1 MSCTNEQN
9 KNMKGIILSM
19 NNLPYK
25 RSSKES
31 ILQYAHR
38 LKEKTFKE
46 ILLSDPNITDEDR
59 ALLIAYYNNPRSKGS
74 LGQLIEKHF
83 FFYDINSKSEADFNE
98 VGIELKV
105 TPYTIKSNGSLRAK
119 ERLVLTII
127 NYMKDYEEEN
137 FLKSHVY
144 EKCALML
151 LVYYL
156 YEPNKERL
164 DYLIN
169 YIKLF
174 QFPEED
180 LEIIKNDYKIIIN
193 KIKNGKAEEISE
205 GDTNYLGACT
215 KGANANSLREQP
227 FSNEKAMQRAFCL
240 KNSYMSYIINHYI
253 INKTE
258 EYESVIKDSNILKE
272 KTLEQYIISKLEPY
286 YNQDIEFLKNK
297 FNIPY
302 QVTNKSFTYL
312 LAKGMLEVVNE
323 KIEEFEKANIKI
335 KAIRLRPDGMP
346 KESMSFPTFKY
357 TEIIKENWLDSELYE
372 TFSTTKYLFMIY
384 QYIDENTLI
393 FKKAMFWNVPEKD
406 LNTEIKRVWE
416 DTIQKIK
423 NNEYDNLPKIS
434 ESSILHVRPHGQNSN
449 DTYPTPDGKRATKK
463 CFWLNASYIKK
474 QIEES
479 ED

>member
-1 MSCTNEQN
+1 MD
-9 KNMKGIILSM
+9 
-19 NNLPYK
+19 NLPYIK
-25 RSSKES
+25 SSKES
-31 ILQYAHR
+31 IENYALNLR
-38 LKEKTFKE
+38 EKTFKNV
-46 ILLSDPNITDEDR
+46 LLNDPNITNEDR
-59 ALLIAYYNNPRSKGS
+59 SLLFEYYNNPSSKGS

-98 VGIELKV
+98 AGVELKV
-105 TPYTIKSNGSLRAK
+105 TPYTKKANGDLRAK

-127 NYMKDYEEEN
+127 NYMKDYEEED

-151 LVYYL
+151 LIYYL
-156 YEPNKERL
+156 YEPNKDRL
-164 DYLIN
+164 DYVIN

-174 QFPEED
+174 QISEED
-180 LEIIKNDYKIIIN
+180 LEIIKNDYKIIID
-193 KIKNGKAEEISE
+193 KIKKGKAEEISE

-227 FSNEKAMQRAFCL
+227 FSDKKAMQRAFCL
-240 KNSYMSYIINHYI
+240 KNSYMSYILNHYI
-253 INKTE
+253 VNKTE
-258 EYESVIKDSNILKE
+258 KYESVIKDAKILKE
-272 KTLEQYIISKLEPY
+272 QTLEQYIISKLQPY
-286 YNQDIEFLKNK
+286 YNQDIEFLKHK

-302 QVTNKSFTYL
+302 QASNKSFTYL

-357 TEIIKENWLDSELYE
+357 TEIINENWLDSELYE

-384 QYIDENTLI
+384 QYLDDNTLI

-416 DTIQKIK
+416 NTVEKIK

-434 ESSILHVRPHGQNSN
+434 ESPILHVRPHGQNKN
-449 DTYPTPDGKRATKK
+449 DTYPTLDGKNSTKK

-474 QIEES
+474 QIES
-479 ED
+479 EN

>member
-1 MSCTNEQN
+1 MIKQ
-9 KNMKGIILSM
+9 
-19 NNLPYK
+19 PYD
-25 RSSKES
+25 RTSKES
-31 ILQYAHR
+31 IEEYAMN
-38 LKEKTFKE
+38 LKEKTFRDV
-46 ILLSDPNITDEDR
+46 ILEDPNITDEDR
-59 ALLIAYYNNPRSKGS
+59 AILFEYYNDYRTKGS

-83 FFYDINSKSEADFNE
+83 FFYDINNNSEADFNE
-98 VGIELKV
+98 AGVELKV
-105 TPYTIKSNGSLRAK
+105 TPYMIKSNGDLKAK

-127 NYMKDYEEEN
+127 NYMKDYKESD

-151 LVYYL
+151 LIYYL

-174 QFPEED
+174 QIPEED
-180 LEIIKNDYKIIIN
+180 LEIIKNDYKIIIE

-215 KGANANSLREQP
+215 KGANANSLRDQP
-227 FSNEKAMQRAFCL
+227 FSNVKAMQRAFCL
-240 KNSYMSYIINHYI
+240 KNSYMSYVLNHYI
-253 INKTE
+253 VNKTE
-258 EYESVIKDSNILKE
+258 DYEAIIKDANILK
-272 KTLEQYIISKLEPY
+272 TQSLENYILSKLKPY
-286 YNQDIEFLKNK
+286 YNQDIEFLKHK
-297 FNIPY
+297 FDIPY
-302 QVTNKSFTYL
+302 TVSNKAFTYL
-312 LAKGMLEVVNE
+312 LAKGMLNVVNE

-335 KAIRLRPDGMP
+335 KAIRLRTDGMP
-346 KESMSFPTFKY
+346 KESMSFPAFKY
-357 TEIIKENWLDSELYE
+357 TEIVNEEWLDSELYE

-384 QYIDENTLI
+384 QYIDDNTLI

-406 LNTEIKRVWE
+406 LNSEIKNVWKTTVE
-416 DTIQKIK
+416 RIK

-434 ESSILHVRPHGQNSN
+434 ESPILHVRPHAQNAN
-449 DTYPTPDGKRATKK
+449 DTYPTLDGKQAIKK

>member
-1 MSCTNEQN
+1 MD
-9 KNMKGIILSM
+9 
-19 NNLPYK
+19 NLPYIK
-25 RSSKES
+25 SSKES
-31 ILQYAHR
+31 IENYALN
-38 LKEKTFKE
+38 LKEKTFKDV
-46 ILLSDPNITDEDR
+46 LLNDPNITNEDR
-59 ALLIAYYNNPRSKGS
+59 SLLFEYYNNPRSKGS

-98 VGIELKV
+98 AGVELKV
-105 TPYTIKSNGSLRAK
+105 TPYTIKANGDLRAK

-127 NYMKDYEEEN
+127 NYMKDYEEED
-137 FLKSHVY
+137 FLRSHVY

-151 LVYYL
+151 LIYYL
-156 YEPNKERL
+156 YEPNKDRL
-164 DYLIN
+164 DYVIN

-174 QFPEED
+174 QIPEED
-180 LEIIKNDYKIIIN
+180 LEIIKNDYKIIID
-193 KIKNGKAEEISE
+193 KIKKGKAEEISE

-227 FSNEKAMQRAFCL
+227 FSDKKAMQRAFCL
-240 KNSYMSYIINHYI
+240 KNSYMSYILNHYI
-253 INKTE
+253 VNKTE
-258 EYESVIKDSNILKE
+258 KYESVIKDAKILKE
-272 KTLEQYIISKLEPY
+272 QTLEQYIISKLQPY
-286 YNQDIEFLKNK
+286 YNQDIEFLKHK

-302 QVTNKSFTYL
+302 QASNKSFTYL

-357 TEIIKENWLDSELYE
+357 TEIVKEDWLDSELYE
-372 TFSTTKYLFMIY
+372 TFSTTRYLFMIY
-384 QYIDENTLI
+384 QYLDENTLI

-416 DTIQKIK
+416 DTVKKIR

-434 ESSILHVRPHGQNSN
+434 ESPILHVRPHARNAK
-449 DTYPTPDGKRATKK
+449 DTYPTLDGKKAIKK
-463 CFWLNASYIKK
+463 CFWLNANYIKQ
-474 QIEES
+474 QIEN
-479 ED
+479 

>member
-1 MSCTNEQN
+1 MD
-9 KNMKGIILSM
+9 
-19 NNLPYK
+19 NLPYIK
-25 RSSKES
+25 SSKES
-31 ILQYAHR
+31 IENYALN
-38 LKEKTFKE
+38 LKEKTFKDV
-46 ILLSDPNITDEDR
+46 LLNDPNITNEDR
-59 ALLIAYYNNPRSKGS
+59 SLLFEYYNNPRSKGS

-98 VGIELKV
+98 AGVELKV
-105 TPYTIKSNGSLRAK
+105 TPYTKKANGDLRAK

-127 NYMKDYEEEN
+127 NYMKDYEEED
-137 FLKSHVY
+137 FLRSHVY

-151 LVYYL
+151 LIYYL
-156 YEPNKERL
+156 YEPNKDRL
-164 DYLIN
+164 DYVIN

-180 LEIIKNDYKIIIN
+180 LEIIKNDYKIIID
-193 KIKNGKAEEISE
+193 KIKKGKAEEISE

-227 FSNEKAMQRAFCL
+227 FSDKKAMQRAFCL
-240 KNSYMSYIINHYI
+240 KNSYMSYILNHYI
-253 INKTE
+253 VNKTE
-258 EYESVIKDSNILKE
+258 KYESVIKDAKVLRE
-272 KTLEQYIISKLEPY
+272 QTLEQYIISKLQPY
-286 YNQDIEFLKNK
+286 YNQDIEFLKHK

-302 QVTNKSFTYL
+302 QVSNKSFTYL

-357 TEIIKENWLDSELYE
+357 TEIINENWLDSELYE

-384 QYIDENTLI
+384 QYLDDNTLV

-416 DTIQKIK
+416 NTVEKIK

-434 ESSILHVRPHGQNSN
+434 ESPILHVRPHGQNKN
-449 DTYPTPDGKRATKK
+449 DTYPTLDGKNSTKK
-463 CFWLNASYIKK
+463 CFWLNASYIKQ
-474 QIEES
+474 QIEEN
-479 ED
+479 

>member
-1 MSCTNEQN
+1 MD
-9 KNMKGIILSM
+9 
-19 NNLPYK
+19 NLPYIK
-25 RSSKES
+25 SSKES
-31 ILQYAHR
+31 IENYALN
-38 LKEKTFKE
+38 LKEKTFKDV
-46 ILLSDPNITDEDR
+46 LLNDPNITNEDR
-59 ALLIAYYNNPRSKGS
+59 SLLFEYYNNPRSKGS

-98 VGIELKV
+98 AGVELKV
-105 TPYTIKSNGSLRAK
+105 TPYTIKANGDLRAK

-127 NYMKDYEEEN
+127 NYMKDYEEED
-137 FLKSHVY
+137 FLISHVY

-151 LVYYL
+151 LIYYL
-156 YEPNKERL
+156 YEPNKDRL
-164 DYLIN
+164 DYVIN

-180 LEIIKNDYKIIIN
+180 LEIIKNDYKIIID
-193 KIKNGKAEEISE
+193 KIKKGKAEEISE

-227 FSNEKAMQRAFCL
+227 FSDKKAMQRAFCL
-240 KNSYMSYIINHYI
+240 KNSYMSYILNHYI
-253 INKTE
+253 VNKTE
-258 EYESVIKDSNILKE
+258 KYESVIKDAKILKE
-272 KTLEQYIISKLEPY
+272 QTLEQYIISKLQPY
-286 YNQDIEFLKNK
+286 YNQDIEFLKHK

-302 QVTNKSFTYL
+302 QASNKSFTYL

-335 KAIRLRPDGMP
+335 KAIRLRPDCMP

-357 TEIIKENWLDSELYE
+357 TEIVKEDWLDSELYE
-372 TFSTTKYLFMIY
+372 TFSTTRYLFMIY
-384 QYIDENTLI
+384 QYLDENTLI

-416 DTIQKIK
+416 DTVKKIR

-434 ESSILHVRPHGQNSN
+434 ESPILHVRPHARNAK
-449 DTYPTPDGKRATKK
+449 DTYPTLDGKKAIKK
-463 CFWLNASYIKK
+463 CFWLNANYIKQ
-474 QIEES
+474 QIEN
-479 ED
+479 

>member
-1 MSCTNEQN
+1 MD
-9 KNMKGIILSM
+9 
-19 NNLPYK
+19 NLPYIK
-25 RSSKES
+25 SSKES
-31 ILQYAHR
+31 IENYALNLR
-38 LKEKTFKE
+38 EKTFKDV
-46 ILLSDPNITDEDR
+46 LLNDPNITNEDR
-59 ALLIAYYNNPRSKGS
+59 SLLFEYYNNPKSKGS

-98 VGIELKV
+98 AGVELKV
-105 TPYTIKSNGSLRAK
+105 TPYTIKANGDLRAK

-151 LVYYL
+151 LIYYL
-156 YEPNKERL
+156 YEPNKNRL
-164 DYLIN
+164 DYIIN

-180 LEIIKNDYKIIIN
+180 LEIIKNDYKIIID
-193 KIKNGKAEEISE
+193 KIKKGKAEEISE

-227 FSNEKAMQRAFCL
+227 FSDKKAMQRAFCL
-240 KNSYMSYIINHYI
+240 KNSYMSYILNHYI
-253 INKTE
+253 VNKTE
-258 EYESVIKDSNILKE
+258 KYESVIKDANILKE
-272 KTLEQYIISKLEPY
+272 HTLEQYIISKLQPY
-286 YNQDIEFLKNK
+286 YNQDIEFLKHK

-302 QVTNKSFTYL
+302 QASNKSFTYL

-335 KAIRLRPDGMP
+335 KAIRLKPDGMP
-346 KESMSFPTFKY
+346 KESMSFPAFKY
-357 TEIIKENWLDSELYE
+357 TDIVKENWLDSELYE

-384 QYIDENTLI
+384 QYLDEDTLI

-416 DTIQKIK
+416 NTVEKIK

-434 ESSILHVRPHGQNSN
+434 ESPILHVRPHARNAR
-449 DTYPTPDGKRATKK
+449 DTYPTLDGKQAIKK
-463 CFWLNASYIKK
+463 CFWLNANYIKQ
-474 QIEES
+474 QIES

>member
-1 MSCTNEQN
+1 MD
-9 KNMKGIILSM
+9 
-19 NNLPYK
+19 NLPYIK
-25 RSSKES
+25 SSKES
-31 ILQYAHR
+31 IENYALNLR
-38 LKEKTFKE
+38 EKTFKDV
-46 ILLSDPNITDEDR
+46 LLDDPNITNEDR
-59 ALLIAYYNNPRSKGS
+59 SLLFEYYNNPRSKGS

-98 VGIELKV
+98 AGVELKV
-105 TPYTIKSNGSLRAK
+105 TPYTIKANGDLRAK

-127 NYMKDYEEEN
+127 NYMKDYEEED

-151 LVYYL
+151 LIYYL
-156 YEPNKERL
+156 YEPNKNRL
-164 DYLIN
+164 DYIIN

-180 LEIIKNDYKIIIN
+180 LEIIKNDYKIIID
-193 KIKNGKAEEISE
+193 KIKKGKAEEISE

-227 FSNEKAMQRAFCL
+227 FSDKKAMQRAFCL
-240 KNSYMSYIINHYI
+240 KNSYMSYILNHYI
-253 INKTE
+253 VNKTE
-258 EYESVIKDSNILKE
+258 KYESVIKDAKILKE
-272 KTLEQYIISKLEPY
+272 QTLEQYIISKLQPY
-286 YNQDIEFLKNK
+286 YNQDIEFLKHK

-302 QVTNKSFTYL
+302 QVSNKSFTYL

-357 TEIIKENWLDSELYE
+357 TEIINENWLDSELYE

-384 QYIDENTLI
+384 QYLDDNTLV

-416 DTIQKIK
+416 NTVEKIK

-434 ESSILHVRPHGQNSN
+434 ESPILHVRPHGQNKN
-449 DTYPTPDGKRATKK
+449 DTYPTLDGKNSTKK

-474 QIEES
+474 QIES
-479 ED
+479 EN

>member
-1 MSCTNEQN
+1 MN
-9 KNMKGIILSM
+9 K
-19 NNLPYK
+19 LPYDK
-25 RSSKES
+25 TSKES
-31 ILQYAHR
+31 IEKYAMN

-46 ILLSDPNITDEDR
+46 VLLDDPNITNEDR
-59 ALLIAYYNNPRSKGS
+59 SVLFEYYNDYRTKGS

-83 FFYDINSKSEADFNE
+83 FFYDINNNSEADFNE
-98 VGIELKV
+98 AGVELKV
-105 TPYTIKSNGSLRAK
+105 TPYTKKANGDLRAK

-127 NYMKDYEEEN
+127 NYMKDYEEED

-151 LVYYL
+151 LIYYL
-156 YEPNKERL
+156 YEPNKDRL
-164 DYLIN
+164 DYVIN

-180 LEIIKNDYKIIIN
+180 LEIIKNDYKIIID
-193 KIKNGKAEEISE
+193 KIKKGKAEEISE

-227 FSNEKAMQRAFCL
+227 FSDKKAMQRAFCL
-240 KNSYMSYIINHYI
+240 KNSYMSYILNHYI
-253 INKTE
+253 VNKTE
-258 EYESVIKDSNILKE
+258 KYESIIKDAKILRE
-272 KTLEQYIISKLEPY
+272 QTLEQYIISKLQPY
-286 YNQDIEFLKNK
+286 YNQDIEFLKHK

-302 QVTNKSFTYL
+302 QVSNKSFTYL

-357 TEIIKENWLDSELYE
+357 IEIINENWLDSELYE

-384 QYIDENTLI
+384 QYLDDNTLV

-416 DTIQKIK
+416 ETVMRIK
-423 NNEYDNLPKIS
+423 QNKYDSLPKIS
-434 ESSILHVRPHGQNSN
+434 ESTILHVRPHAQNSN
-449 DTYPTPDGKRATKK
+449 DTYPTLDGKNAIKK
-463 CFWLNASYIKK
+463 CFWLNANYIKK
-474 QIEES
+474 QIEEN
-479 ED
+479 

>member
-1 MSCTNEQN
+1 MD
-9 KNMKGIILSM
+9 
-19 NNLPYK
+19 NLPYI

-31 ILQYAHR
+31 IAQYALN
-38 LKEKTFKE
+38 LKEKTFKDV
-46 ILLSDPNITDEDR
+46 LLNDPNITDADR
-59 ALLIAYYNNPRSKGS
+59 AVLFEYYNNPRSKGS

-98 VGIELKV
+98 AGVELKV
-105 TPYTIKSNGSLRAK
+105 TPYTVKSNGDLRAK

-127 NYMKDYEEEN
+127 NYMKDYEEED

-180 LEIIKNDYKIIIN
+180 LEIIKNDYKIIID
-193 KIKNGKAEEISE
+193 KIKSGKAAEISE

-240 KNSYMSYIINHYI
+240 KNSYMSYILNHYI
-253 INKTE
+253 VNKTE
-258 EYESVIKDSNILKE
+258 EYESVIKDANILKE

-286 YNQDIEFLKNK
+286 YNQDIEFLKHK
-297 FNIPY
+297 FDIPY

-372 TFSTTKYLFMIY
+372 TFSTTKYLFMVY
-384 QYIDENTLI
+384 QYIDDDTLI

-406 LNTEIKRVWE
+406 LNTEIKRVWTE
-416 DTIQKIK
+416 TISRIK

-434 ESSILHVRPHGQNSN
+434 ESSILHVRPHGQNAN
-449 DTYPTPDGKRATKK
+449 DTYPTPDGKKATKK

-474 QIEES
+474 QIES
-479 ED
+479 EN

>member
-1 MSCTNEQN
+1 MD
-9 KNMKGIILSM
+9 
-19 NNLPYK
+19 NLPYIK
-25 RSSKES
+25 SSKES
-31 ILQYAHR
+31 IENYALN
-38 LKEKTFKE
+38 LKEKTFKDV
-46 ILLSDPNITDEDR
+46 LLNDPNITNEDR
-59 ALLIAYYNNPRSKGS
+59 SLLFEYYNNPRSKGS

-98 VGIELKV
+98 AGVELKV
-105 TPYTIKSNGSLRAK
+105 TPYTIKANGDLRAK

-127 NYMKDYEEEN
+127 NYMKDYEEED
-137 FLKSHVY
+137 FLRSHVY

-151 LVYYL
+151 LIYYL
-156 YEPNKERL
+156 YEPNKDRL
-164 DYLIN
+164 DYVIN

-180 LEIIKNDYKIIIN
+180 LEIIKNDYKIIID
-193 KIKNGKAEEISE
+193 KIKKGKAEEISE

-227 FSNEKAMQRAFCL
+227 FSDKKAMQRAFCL
-240 KNSYMSYIINHYI
+240 KNSYMSYILNHYI
-253 INKTE
+253 VNKTE
-258 EYESVIKDSNILKE
+258 KYESVIKDAKILKE
-272 KTLEQYIISKLEPY
+272 QTLEQYIISKLQPY
-286 YNQDIEFLKNK
+286 YNQDIEFLKHK

-302 QVTNKSFTYL
+302 QASNKSFTYL

-357 TEIIKENWLDSELYE
+357 TEIVKEDWLDSELYE
-372 TFSTTKYLFMIY
+372 TFSTTRYLFMIY
-384 QYIDENTLI
+384 QYLDENTLI

-406 LNTEIKRVWE
+406 LNTEIKRVWK
-416 DTIQKIK
+416 DTVKKIR

-434 ESSILHVRPHGQNSN
+434 ESPILHVRPHARNAK
-449 DTYPTPDGKRATKK
+449 DTYPTLDGKKAIKK
-463 CFWLNASYIKK
+463 CFWLNANYIKQ
-474 QIEES
+474 QIEN
-479 ED
+479 

>member
-1 MSCTNEQN
+1 MN
-9 KNMKGIILSM
+9 K
-19 NNLPYK
+19 LPYI
-25 RSSKES
+25 RNSKES
-31 ILQYAHR
+31 ITQYALN
-38 LKEKTFKE
+38 LKEKTFKDV
-46 ILLSDPNITDEDR
+46 LLNDPNITDEDKCV
-59 ALLIAYYNNPRSKGS
+59 LLEYYNNPKSKGS

-98 VGIELKV
+98 ARVELKV
-105 TPYTIKSNGSLRAK
+105 TPYTVKSNGDLRAK

-127 NYMKDYEEEN
+127 NYMKDYEEED

-151 LVYYL
+151 LIYYL

-180 LEIIKNDYKIIIN
+180 LEIIKNDYKIIID
-193 KIKNGKAEEISE
+193 KIKCGKAEEISE

-227 FSNEKAMQRAFCL
+227 FSNKKAMQRAFCL
-240 KNSYMSYIINHYI
+240 KSSYMSYILNHYI
-253 INKTE
+253 VNKTE
-258 EYESVIKDSNILKE
+258 EYESVIKDATILKE
-272 KTLEQYIISKLEPY
+272 QTLEQYIISKLEPY

-297 FNIPY
+297 FDIPY
-302 QVTNKSFTYL
+302 HVTTKSFTYL
-312 LAKGMLEVVNE
+312 LAKEMLEVVNE
-323 KIEEFEKANIKI
+323 KIEEFEKANVKI
-335 KAIRLRPDGMP
+335 KAIRLRADGMP
-346 KESMSFPTFKY
+346 KESMSFPNFKY
-357 TEIIKENWLDSELYE
+357 TEIVKENWLDSELYE

-384 QYIDENTLI
+384 QYINEDTLI

-416 DTIQKIK
+416 NTIERIK
-423 NNEYDNLPKIS
+423 NNEYNNLPKMS
-434 ESSILHVRPHGQNSN
+434 ESPILHVRPHARNAK
-449 DTYPTPDGKRATKK
+449 DTYPTLDGNQVIKK
-463 CFWLNASYIKK
+463 CFWLNASYIKQ
-474 QIEES
+474 QIES
-479 ED
+479 EN

>member
-1 MSCTNEQN
+1 MD
-9 KNMKGIILSM
+9 
-19 NNLPYK
+19 NLPYIK
-25 RSSKES
+25 SSKES
-31 ILQYAHR
+31 IENYALN
-38 LKEKTFKE
+38 LKEKTFKDV
-46 ILLSDPNITDEDR
+46 LLNYPNITNEDR
-59 ALLIAYYNNPRSKGS
+59 SLLFEYYNNPRSKGS

-98 VGIELKV
+98 AGVELKV
-105 TPYTIKSNGSLRAK
+105 TPYTIKANGDLRAK

-127 NYMKDYEEEN
+127 NYMKDYEEED
-137 FLKSHVY
+137 FLRSHVY

-151 LVYYL
+151 LIYYL
-156 YEPNKERL
+156 YEPNKDRL
-164 DYLIN
+164 DYVIN

-180 LEIIKNDYKIIIN
+180 LEIIKNDYKIIID

-205 GDTNYLGACT
+205 SDTNYLGACT
-215 KGANANSLREQP
+215 KGANANSLRDQP
-227 FSNEKAMQRAFCL
+227 FSTEKAMQRAFCL

-253 INKTE
+253 VNKTE
-258 EYESVIKDSNILKE
+258 EYESVIKDANILKE
-272 KTLEQYIISKLEPY
+272 QTLEQYIISKLEPY
-286 YNQDIEFLKNK
+286 YNQDIEFLKHK

-312 LAKGMLEVVNE
+312 LAKSMLEVVNE

-357 TEIIKENWLDSELYE
+357 TEIVKETWLDSELYE

-384 QYIDENTLI
+384 QYVDEDTLI

-416 DTIQKIK
+416 NTIERIK
-423 NNEYDNLPKIS
+423 NNEYDNLPRIS
-434 ESSILHVRPHGQNSN
+434 ESPILHVRPHARNAQ
-449 DTYPTPDGKRATKK
+449 DTYLTLDGKQAIKK
-463 CFWLNASYIKK
+463 CFWLNASYIKQ
-474 QIEES
+474 QIES
-479 ED
+479 EN

>member
-1 MSCTNEQN
+1 MD
-9 KNMKGIILSM
+9 
-19 NNLPYK
+19 NLPYIK
-25 RSSKES
+25 SSKES
-31 ILQYAHR
+31 IENYALNLR
-38 LKEKTFKE
+38 EKTFKDV
-46 ILLSDPNITDEDR
+46 LLNDPNITNEDR
-59 ALLIAYYNNPRSKGS
+59 SLLFEYYNNPRSKGS

-83 FFYDINSKSEADFNE
+83 FFYDINSRSEADFNE
-98 VGIELKV
+98 AGVELKV
-105 TPYTIKSNGSLRAK
+105 TPYTKKANGDLRAK

-127 NYMKDYEEEN
+127 NYMKDYEEED

-151 LVYYL
+151 LIYYL
-156 YEPNKERL
+156 YEPNKDRL
-164 DYLIN
+164 DYVIN

-180 LEIIKNDYKIIIN
+180 LEIIKNDYKIIID
-193 KIKNGKAEEISE
+193 KIKKGKAEEISE

-215 KGANANSLREQP
+215 KGDNANSLREQP
-227 FSNEKAMQRAFCL
+227 FSDKKAMQRAFCL
-240 KNSYMSYIINHYI
+240 KNSYMSYILNHYI
-253 INKTE
+253 VNKTE
-258 EYESVIKDSNILKE
+258 KYESVIKDAKILKE
-272 KTLEQYIISKLEPY
+272 QTLEQYIISKLQPY
-286 YNQDIEFLKNK
+286 YNQDIEFLKHK

-302 QVTNKSFTYL
+302 QSSNKSFTYL

-357 TEIIKENWLDSELYE
+357 TEIINENWLDSELYK

-384 QYIDENTLI
+384 QYLDDNTLV

-416 DTIQKIK
+416 NTVKKIK

-434 ESSILHVRPHGQNSN
+434 ESPILHVRPHGQNKN
-449 DTYPTPDGKRATKK
+449 DTYPTLDGKNSTKK

-474 QIEES
+474 QIES
-479 ED
+479 EN